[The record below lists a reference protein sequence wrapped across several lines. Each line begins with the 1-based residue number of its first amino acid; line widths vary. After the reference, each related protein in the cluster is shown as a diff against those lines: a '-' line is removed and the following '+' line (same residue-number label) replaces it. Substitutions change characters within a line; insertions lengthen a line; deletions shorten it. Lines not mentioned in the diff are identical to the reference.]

1 MMAKLSIIV
10 PVYNVEQ
17 YIKACIESLYRQEI
31 AENDFEVIIVNDGTP
46 DKSMEVIAD
55 IVTQYSN
62 IIVVEQENQGLSA
75 ARNTGLKNANG
86 EYILFVDSDDLL
98 IDKSLQLLLE
108 LSISTKADLIVADF
122 KKMEDEEILQINSNT
137 LPPHEPVIIE
147 KTGKELLMQ
156 DLIPDQCYV
165 WRTIYRKQFLDHN
178 DIRFIAGITFEDI
191 PFTHEC
197 YLKAQ
202 KCLKTNIPFYI
213 YRKGH
218 ASISY
223 SLSLKK
229 GKDFCLAIAN
239 TWKLTKTEG
248 LEPTIR
254 RRLQDDVFASFSAL
268 FYGATH
274 EMEKASDRREVIR
287 YMKEVAPDM
296 KFTNGKK
303 QQLVNF
309 MYQCMPNT
317 YILIRSLYGH
327 YIEKTIRRW
336 RR

>member
-1 MMAKLSIIV
+1 MTKLSIIV

-31 AENDFEVIIVNDGTP
+31 SEDDFEVIVVNDGTP
-46 DKSMEVIAD
+46 DKSIEVVAD
-55 IVTQYSN
+55 IINQHSN
-62 IIVVEQENQGLSA
+62 IMVVEQENQGLSA

-98 IDKSLQLLLE
+98 INSSLKLLLE
-108 LSISTKADLIVADF
+108 LSVSSKADLIVADF
-122 KKMEDEEILQINSNT
+122 KKMEDEEILRMNGSVI
-137 LPPHEPVIIE
+137 PPQKPIIKE

-165 WRTIYRKQFLDHN
+165 WRTIYRKQFLDQN
-178 DIRFIAGITFEDI
+178 NIRFIVGITFEDI

-202 KCLKTNIPFYI
+202 KCLKTNIPLYI

-223 SLSLKK
+223 ALSLKK
-229 GKDFCLAIAN
+229 GKDFCVAIAN

-327 YIEKTIRRW
+327 YIEKTIRRL
-336 RR
+336 RS

>member
-1 MMAKLSIIV
+1 MAKLSIIV

-17 YIKACIESLYRQEI
+17 YIRSCIESLYRQDI
-31 AENDFEVIIVNDGTP
+31 AEQDYEVIVVNDGTR
-46 DKSMEVIAD
+46 DRSMEVIAD
-55 IVTQYSN
+55 IVRHHRN
-62 IIVVEQENQGLSA
+62 ITVVEQDNQGLSA
-75 ARNTGLKNANG
+75 ARNTGLRHASG
-86 EYILFVDSDDLL
+86 EYILFVDSDDLIL
-98 IDKSLQLLLE
+98 DNSLKEILE
-108 LSISTKADLIVADF
+108 LCTDSKADLVVADF
-122 KKMEDEEILQINSNT
+122 KKMEDEEILHINASSFPRQA
-137 LPPHEPVIIE
+137 LAVSE
-147 KTGKELLMQ
+147 KTGKELLLQ
-156 DLIPDQCYV
+156 DLVPDQCYV
-165 WRTIYRKQFLDHN
+165 WRTVYRQQFLKQN
-178 DIRFIAGITFEDI
+178 NIWFIAGITFEDI

-197 YLKAQ
+197 YIKAR

-239 TWKLTKTEG
+239 TWKLINTER
-248 LEPTIR
+248 LEPEIR

-268 FYGATH
+268 VYGTTH

-303 QQLVNF
+303 QQMVFF
-309 MYQCMPNT
+309 MYRYMPNIYMT
-317 YILIRSLYGH
+317 VRRLYGQ
-327 YIEKTIRRW
+327 YFERTVRRL
-336 RR
+336 RK

>member
-1 MMAKLSIIV
+1 MTKLSIIV

-31 AENDFEVIIVNDGTP
+31 AEKDLEIIIVNDGTP
-46 DKSMEVIAD
+46 DNSMEVIAD
-55 IVTQYSN
+55 IVSQHSN
-62 IIVVEQENQGLSA
+62 ITVVEQENQGLSA
-75 ARNTGLKNANG
+75 ARNTGLEKAIG

-98 IDKSLQLLLE
+98 IDCSLKPLLE
-108 LSISTKADLIVADF
+108 LSVSSKADLIVADF
-122 KKMEDEEILQINSNT
+122 KKMEDEEILQINSNAM
-137 LPPHEPVIIE
+137 PSQEPIIIE
-147 KTGKELLMQ
+147 KTGKDLLMQ

-178 DIRFIAGITFEDI
+178 GIRFIAGITFEDI

-229 GKDFCLAIAN
+229 GKEFCLAIAN
-239 TWKLTKTEG
+239 TWKLTKTEN
-248 LEPTIR
+248 LESKIR

-274 EMEKASDRREVIR
+274 EMEKASDRREVIK
-287 YMKEVAPDM
+287 YMKEIAPSM
-296 KFTNGKK
+296 EFTNGKK
-303 QQLVNF
+303 QQFVNF
-309 MYQCMPNT
+309 MYQYMPYM
-317 YILIRSLYGH
+317 YIAIRSFYGH

-336 RR
+336 RH

>member
-1 MMAKLSIIV
+1 MTKLSIIV

-17 YIKACIESLYRQEI
+17 YIKACIESLYRQGI
-31 AENDFEVIIVNDGTP
+31 SDDDFEVIIVNDGTP
-46 DKSMEVIAD
+46 DKSIEVVAD
-55 IVTQYSN
+55 IINQHSN

-75 ARNTGLKNANG
+75 ARNTGLKKANG

-98 IDKSLQLLLE
+98 IDSSLKLLLDIS
-108 LSISTKADLIVADF
+108 LSSKADLIVADF
-122 KKMEDEEILQINSNT
+122 RKMEDEEILRMNEST
-137 LPPHEPVIIE
+137 FPPQEPVIKE

-165 WRTIYRKQFLDHN
+165 WRTIYKKEFLEQN
-178 DIRFIAGITFEDI
+178 KIWFIAGITFEDI

-202 KCLKTNIPFYI
+202 KCLKTNIPLYI

-223 SLSLKK
+223 ALSLKK
-229 GKDFCLAIAN
+229 GKDFCIAIAN

-268 FYGATH
+268 IYGATH

-287 YMKEVAPDM
+287 YMKEITPDM

-327 YIEKTIRRW
+327 YIEKTIRRL
-336 RR
+336 RS

>member
-1 MMAKLSIIV
+1 MKRLSIIV
-10 PVYNVEQ
+10 PVYNVER
-17 YIKACIESLYRQEI
+17 YVRTCVESLYRQGMDEK
-31 AENDFEVIIVNDGTP
+31 DFEVIIVNDGTH
-46 DKSMEVIAD
+46 DKSMEEIAD
-55 IVTQYSN
+55 IVSQRSN
-62 IIVVEQENQGLSA
+62 IIVFEMENQGLSA
-75 ARNTGLKNANG
+75 ARNAGLKEANG
-86 EYILFVDSDDLL
+86 EYVLFVDSDDLL
-98 IDKSLQLLLE
+98 IDNSLKSLLE
-108 LSISTKADLIVADF
+108 LSVSTKADLIVADF
-122 KKMEDEEILQINSNT
+122 KKMEDDEILQINTST
-137 LPPHEPVIIE
+137 IPPQQPIVKE
-147 KTGKELLMQ
+147 KTGKELLIQ

-178 DIRFIAGITFEDI
+178 NIRFIAGITFEDI

-202 KCLKTNIPFYI
+202 KCLKTNIPFYV

-239 TWKLTKTEG
+239 TWKLTKIDG
-248 LEPTIR
+248 LDHVVR
-254 RRLQDDVFASFSAL
+254 QRLKDDVFASFSAL

-303 QQLVNF
+303 QQFINF

-317 YILIRSLYGH
+317 YIAIRSLYGH